1 MRFGVVLAIA
11 GLGVGLCAPAGA
23 DEAYQAEIQEWRDA
37 REAGL
42 KADDGWLT
50 LVGLYWLKDGPNR
63 FGSDP
68 SSDMVLPEGSSPEN
82 AGVFTFEDGQT
93 TLRLEDG
100 VAGRIVNEDEG
111 EGEPISGPR
120 VMQPDTSGHTV
131 LEMGNLTMYVIERGE
146 RFGIRVKDRTSPVR
160 TGFKGLS
167 WYPIDESYRIE
178 ARWVSYPAPRPL
190 KVPNVLG
197 ETEIRP
203 SPGHAE
209 FELDGQVVRLD
220 GVLQDPGSMELF
232 FIMRDETSGKET
244 YGSGRFL
251 YADPPKQGRVILD
264 FNKSYNPPCAFTPY
278 ATCPLPPRQNWL
290 PVKVEAGEQAY
301 GDATH

>member
-1 MRFGVVLAIA
+1 MRLGVVLAVVGFGA
-11 GLGVGLCAPAGA
+11 GLCAPAGA
-23 DEAYQAEIQEWRDA
+23 DEAYRAEIQEWRDA

-42 KADDGWLT
+42 EAEDGWLS
-50 LVGLYWLKDGPNR
+50 LVGLFWLKEGPNR

-68 SSDMVLPEGSSPEN
+68 SSDMVLPMGSSPES
-82 AGVFTFEDGQT
+82 AGVFTFEDGRT
-93 TLRLEDG
+93 TLKLERG
-100 VAGRIVNEDEG
+100 VDGRIDG
-111 EGEPISGPR
+111 ERVTGPR
-120 VMQPDTSGHTV
+120 VMQPDTADRTDI
-131 LEMGNLTMYVIERGE
+131 LEVGNVTMYVIERGD
-146 RFGIRVKDRTSPVR
+146 RFGIRAKDKTSPVR
-160 TGFKGLS
+160 TGFTGLN
-167 WYPIDESYRIE
+167 WYPIDEGYRIE
-178 ARWVSYPAPRPL
+178 ARWVSYPSPRPL

-209 FELDGQVVRLD
+209 FELDGQLVRLD
-220 GVLQDPGSMELF
+220 GVLQDSGSMELF
-232 FIMRDETSGKET
+232 FILRDQTSGKET

-278 ATCPLPPRQNWL
+278 ATCPLPPKQNWL

-301 GDATH
+301 GAAHH

>member
-1 MRFGVVLAIA
+1 MALALSGLFAGV
-11 GLGVGLCAPAGA
+11 CAPAGA
-23 DEAYQAEIQEWRDA
+23 DEAYRAEIQEWRDA

-42 KADDGWLT
+42 EAEDGWLS
-50 LVGLYWLKDGPNR
+50 LVGLFWLKEGPNR

-68 SSDMVLPEGSSPEN
+68 SSDMVLPMGSSPES
-82 AGVFTFEDGQT
+82 AGVFTFEDGRT
-93 TLRLEDG
+93 TLKLERG
-100 VAGRIVNEDEG
+100 VDGRIDG
-111 EGEPISGPR
+111 ERVTGPR
-120 VMQPDTSGHTV
+120 VMQPDTADRTDI
-131 LEMGNLTMYVIERGE
+131 LEVGNVTMYVIERGD
-146 RFGIRVKDRTSPVR
+146 RFGIRAKDKTSPVR
-160 TGFKGLS
+160 TGFTGLN
-167 WYPIDESYRIE
+167 WYPIDEGYRIE
-178 ARWVSYPAPRPL
+178 ARWVSYPSPRPL

-209 FELDGQVVRLD
+209 FELDGQLVRLD
-220 GVLQDPGSMELF
+220 GVLQDSGSMELF
-232 FIMRDETSGKET
+232 FILRDQTSGKET

-278 ATCPLPPRQNWL
+278 ATCPLPPKQNWL

-301 GDATH
+301 GAAHH